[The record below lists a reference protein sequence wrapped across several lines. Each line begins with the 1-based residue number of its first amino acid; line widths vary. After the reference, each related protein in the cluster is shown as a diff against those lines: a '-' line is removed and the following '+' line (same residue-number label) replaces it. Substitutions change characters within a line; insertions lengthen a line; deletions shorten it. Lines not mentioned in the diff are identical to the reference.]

1 MYASCGSATAE
12 VGQTPTRRLIL
23 NADDFGLDLAVN
35 AAVESAYQQGVLTTA
50 SLMVAAPAAA
60 DAIQRAK
67 KLPGLGVGLHLTLVD
82 GAPLLPAEQV
92 PDLVDSSGRFAAD
105 LWRRGVRYFFL
116 PRVRRQ
122 LAAEIR
128 AQFASFADSGLV
140 LDHAN
145 AHKHLHLHPTVLSLM
160 LDIGRD
166 FALRAVRL
174 PWESLALARC
184 GGAQGF
190 APAFWAFFLRP
201 WLARMRR
208 QLDKRGLLYNDLL
221 CGLDAT
227 GHMTEQRLLQ
237 LLKCLPRQGLIEI
250 YFHPA
255 MTQSPLLKK
264 LMPDYEPRA
273 EYAALLSPKVGEYM
287 REQQMMRGRFRDF
300 TSG

>member
-1 MYASCGSATAE
+1 M
-12 VGQTPTRRLIL
+12 GQEHTRRLII

-35 AAVESAYQQGVLTTA
+35 KAVESTYQNGVLTTA

-60 DAIQRAK
+60 DAIRLAK
-67 KLPGLGVGLHLTLVD
+67 MHPGLGVGLHLTLVD
-82 GAPLLPAEQV
+82 GAPLLPVEQV
-92 PDLVDSSGRFAAD
+92 PDLVDGNGRFAAD
-105 LWRRGVRYFFL
+105 LWLRGLRYFVL
-116 PRVRRQ
+116 PKVRRQ

-128 AQFASFADSGLV
+128 AQFAAFADSGLV

-184 GGAQGF
+184 GGARGF

-201 WLARMRR
+201 WLANMRR
-208 QLDKRGLLYNDLL
+208 QLKKRGLLYNDLL

-237 LLKCLPRQGLIEI
+237 LLKCLPQQGLIEI

-255 MTQSPLLKK
+255 TTQSPLLKK
-264 LMPDYEPRA
+264 LMPDYEPQA
-273 EYAALLSPKVGEYM
+273 EYAALLSPRVGEYLC
-287 REQQMMRGRFRDF
+287 EQQIMRGRFRDF
-300 TSG
+300 TNG